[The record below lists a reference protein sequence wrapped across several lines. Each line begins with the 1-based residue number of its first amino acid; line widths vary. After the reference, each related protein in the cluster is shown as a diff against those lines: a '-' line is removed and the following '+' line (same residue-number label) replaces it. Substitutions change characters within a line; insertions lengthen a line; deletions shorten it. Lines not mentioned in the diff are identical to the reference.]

1 MRGGEGPQV
10 QKEKNYLQERR
21 VDIMAFR
28 RQGFTLIE
36 LLVVIAIIAI
46 LAAMLLPALNAAKMK
61 AVAVQC
67 MSNQRQLLLASLM
80 YASDNKEYWPI
91 NADKSVFY
99 QGKPSWVS
107 GDLDWTT
114 GQQNTNIAYVA
125 NDTYS
130 LLGSYLSRNYNVFAC
145 PVTAHFVSPP
155 QRSKGWTHR
164 ARSCAMD
171 AALGDGNKFGAPSD
185 PFGWTSWYVAK
196 KTTDL
201 HTPGPSRVWV
211 LMDEHPD
218 SIDDGILYSANYAV
232 SALPEIPGCQH
243 AGACGIGFAD
253 GHAEIH
259 KWTGKFSNQP
269 VTYVQGGGHPLP
281 LSDPD
286 NVWLAQHTPYQ

>member
-1 MRGGEGPQV
+1 MR
-10 QKEKNYLQERR
+10 
-21 VDIMAFR
+21 IR

-46 LAAMLLPALNAAKMK
+46 LAAMLLPALNAAKAR
-61 AVAVQC
+61 AVAVEC
-67 MSNQRQLLLASLM
+67 MGNQRQLLLGSLM
-80 YASDNKEYWPI
+80 YAGDNHESWPI

-99 QGKPSWVS
+99 QGKPSWIS
-107 GDLDWTT
+107 GVLDWTS
-114 GQQNTNIAYVA
+114 GQQNTNTAYLV

-130 LLGSYLSRNYNVFAC
+130 LLGTYVGRNYKVFAC
-145 PVTAHFVSPP
+145 PVASRYLSRL
-155 QRSKGWTHR
+155 QRSKGWTYR
-164 ARSCAMD
+164 ARSCAMN
-171 AALGDGNKFGAPSD
+171 AALGDGNKFGAPSY
-185 PFGWTSWYVAK
+185 PFGWSSWYCAK

-201 HTPGPSRVWV
+201 HTPGPSWVWV
-211 LMDEHPD
+211 FMDEHPD

-243 AGACGIGFAD
+243 TGACGIGFAD

-259 KWTGKFSNQP
+259 KWTGKFSDQP

-286 NVWLAQHTPYQ
+286 NIWLAQHTPYH

>member
-1 MRGGEGPQV
+1 MR
-10 QKEKNYLQERR
+10 
-21 VDIMAFR
+21 IR

-46 LAAMLLPALNAAKMK
+46 LAAMLLPALNAAKVR

-67 MSNQRQLLLASLM
+67 MSNQKQLLLSSLM
-80 YASDNKEYWPI
+80 YAGDNQEYWPI

-99 QGKPSWVS
+99 QGKPSWIS
-107 GDLDWTT
+107 GVLDWST
-114 GQQNTNIAYVA
+114 GQQNTNTAYLV

-130 LLGSYLSRNYNVFAC
+130 LLGTYLGRNYKVFAC
-145 PVTAHFVSPP
+145 PITSRFLSPP
-155 QRSKGWTHR
+155 QGSKGWTHR

-171 AALGDGNKFGAPSD
+171 AALGDGSKFGAPSY
-185 PFGWTSWYVAK
+185 PFGWSSWYVAK

-201 HTPGPSRVWV
+201 HTPGPSQVWV
-211 LMDEHPD
+211 FMDEHPD

-269 VTYVQGGGHPLP
+269 VTHVQGGGHPLP

-286 NVWLAQHTPYQ
+286 NIWLAQHTPYH

>member
-1 MRGGEGPQV
+1 MKIV
-10 QKEKNYLQERR
+10 T
-21 VDIMAFR
+21 FR
-28 RQGFTLIE
+28 RSGFTLIE

-46 LAAMLLPALNAAKMK
+46 LAAMLLPALNAAKTR
-61 AVAVQC
+61 AVSVEC
-67 MSNQRQLLLASLM
+67 MNNQRQLLLASLM

-91 NADKSVFY
+91 NADKSLFY
-99 QGKPSWVS
+99 QSKPSWIS

-114 GQQNTNIAYVA
+114 GQQNTNTAYLV

-130 LLGSYLSRNYNVFAC
+130 LLGRYLGRNYKVFAC
-145 PVTAHFVSPP
+145 PVTAYYVSPA
-155 QRSKGWTHR
+155 QRGKGWDHR

-171 AALGDGNKFGAPSD
+171 AALGDGTKFGAPAN
-185 PFGWTSWYVAK
+185 PFGWSSWYVAK
-196 KTTDL
+196 KTTDI
-201 HTPGPSRVWV
+201 HSPGPSLVWV
-211 LMDEHPD
+211 FMDEHPD

-232 SALPEIPGCQH
+232 TSLPEIPGCEH

-281 LSDPD
+281 LTDPD
-286 NVWLAQHTPYQ
+286 NIWLAQHTPRQ